1 MEAEMHNLK
10 PLPTP
15 PDCDP
20 KNRPDFESFENTL
33 TRHGLI
39 LKRDET
45 TILQVNVGLRCNQE
59 CGHCHL
65 EAGPNRSENMSF
77 DVTEQVIEYAR
88 RNRFETIDLTGG
100 APELNPNLPYLIS
113 ELSHFAP
120 RILIRSNLSVLNRE
134 PAGRLLKLFKEA
146 RVVIVAS
153 FPSLNQGQT
162 ESQRGQGMFEVNL
175 TMLKKLNGMGYGHEG
190 SGLELNLVSNPTGA
204 FLPTSQK
211 QAEERF
217 KRILAKKW
225 DIYFNNLFTFGNMP
239 LGRFRQWLIT
249 SDNYLPYML
258 KLVSVFNPQAVESLM
273 CRNLVSVSWDG
284 YLFDCD
290 FNQSVDL
297 HMGGTKVHISDTD
310 GKPVSGDT
318 VAVADHCYT
327 CTAGAGFT

>member
-1 MEAEMHNLK
+1 MHNLK
-10 PLPTP
+10 PLPSL
-15 PDCDP
+15 PDRDP
-20 KNRPDFESFENTL
+20 KNRPAFESFENTL
-33 TRHGLI
+33 DKHGLT
-39 LKRDET
+39 LKRSET
-45 TILQVNVGLRCNQE
+45 TILQVNVGLLCNQV
-59 CGHCHL
+59 CRHCHL

-77 DVTEQVIEYAR
+77 DDAEQVVEYAR

-113 ELSHFAP
+113 ELSHLTP

-153 FPSLNQGQT
+153 FPSLNHRQT
-162 ESQRGQGMFEVNL
+162 ESQRGQGMFEVSV
-175 TMLKKLNGMGYGHEG
+175 TVLKKLNEMGYGHEG

-217 KRILAKKW
+217 KRVLAKKW

-239 LGRFRQWLIT
+239 LGRFHQWLIT
-249 SDNYLPYML
+249 SDNYLSYMM
-258 KLVSVFNPQAVESLM
+258 KLVSGFNPKAVEGLM
-273 CRNLVSVSWDG
+273 CRSLVSVSWDG

-290 FNQSVDL
+290 FNQSADL
-297 HMGGTKVHISDTD
+297 YMGGKKVHISDAD
-310 GKPVSGDT
+310 GKPVSGDPI
-318 VAVADHCYT
+318 AVADHCYT

>member
-1 MEAEMHNLK
+1 MHNLK
-10 PLPTP
+10 PISSL

-20 KNRPDFESFENTL
+20 KTRPAFESFESTL
-33 TRHGLI
+33 ARHELA
-39 LKRDET
+39 LKRGET
-45 TILQVNVGLRCNQE
+45 TILQVNVGLLCNQV
-59 CGHCHL
+59 CRHCHL

-77 DVTEQVIEYAR
+77 DDAEQVVEYAR

-113 ELSHFAP
+113 ELSHLTP

-134 PAGRLLKLFKEA
+134 PAERLLKLFKEA

-153 FPSLNQGQT
+153 LPSLNHSQT
-162 ESQRGQGMFEVNL
+162 ESQRGQGMFEVSV
-175 TMLKKLNGMGYGHEG
+175 TVLKKLNEMGYGHEG
-190 SGLELNLVSNPTGA
+190 SELELNLVSNPTGA

-217 KRILAKKW
+217 KRVLAKKW
-225 DIYFNNLFTFGNMP
+225 GIYFNNLFTFGNMP

-249 SDNYLPYML
+249 SDNYLSYMM
-258 KLVSVFNPQAVESLM
+258 KLVSGFNPQAVEGLM
-273 CRNLVSVSWDG
+273 CRSLVSVSWDG

-290 FNQSVDL
+290 FNQAADL
-297 HMGGTKVHISDTD
+297 YMGGEKVHISEAD
-310 GKPVSGDT
+310 GKPVPGDPI
-318 VAVADHCYT
+318 AVADHCYT

>member
-1 MEAEMHNLK
+1 MHNLK
-10 PLPTP
+10 PLSSL
-15 PDCDP
+15 PDRDP
-20 KNRPDFESFENTL
+20 KNRPAFESFENTL
-33 TRHGLI
+33 DKHGLT
-39 LKRDET
+39 LKRSET
-45 TILQVNVGLRCNQE
+45 TILQVNVGLLCNQV
-59 CGHCHL
+59 CRHCHL

-77 DVTEQVIEYAR
+77 DDAEQVVEYAR

-113 ELSHFAP
+113 ELSHLTP

-153 FPSLNQGQT
+153 FPSLNHRQT
-162 ESQRGQGMFEVNL
+162 ESQRGQGMFEVSV
-175 TMLKKLNGMGYGHEG
+175 TVLKKLNEMGYGHEG

-239 LGRFRQWLIT
+239 LGRFHQWLIT
-249 SDNYLPYML
+249 SDNYLSYMM
-258 KLVSVFNPQAVESLM
+258 KLVSGFNPKAVEGLM
-273 CRNLVSVSWDG
+273 CRSLVSVSWDG

-290 FNQSVDL
+290 FNQSADL
-297 HMGGTKVHISDTD
+297 YMGGKKVHISDAD
-310 GKPVSGDT
+310 GKPVSGDPI
-318 VAVADHCYT
+318 AVADHCYT

>member
-1 MEAEMHNLK
+1 MHNLK
-10 PLPTP
+10 PLPSL
-15 PDCDP
+15 PDRDP
-20 KNRPDFESFENTL
+20 KYRPAFESFENTL
-33 TRHGLI
+33 DKHGLT
-39 LKRDET
+39 LKRSET
-45 TILQVNVGLRCNQE
+45 TILQVNVGLLCNQV
-59 CGHCHL
+59 CRHCHL

-77 DVTEQVIEYAR
+77 DDAEQVVEYAR

-113 ELSHFAP
+113 ELSHLTP

-153 FPSLNQGQT
+153 FPSLNHRQT
-162 ESQRGQGMFEVNL
+162 ESQRGQGMFEVSV
-175 TMLKKLNGMGYGHEG
+175 TVLKKLNEMGYGHEG

-217 KRILAKKW
+217 KRVLAKKW

-239 LGRFRQWLIT
+239 LGRFHQWLIT
-249 SDNYLPYML
+249 SDNYLSYMM
-258 KLVSVFNPQAVESLM
+258 KLVSGFNPKAVEGLM
-273 CRNLVSVSWDG
+273 CRSLVSVSWDG

-290 FNQSVDL
+290 FNQSADL
-297 HMGGTKVHISDTD
+297 YMGGKKVHISDAD
-310 GKPVSGDT
+310 GKPVSGDPI
-318 VAVADHCYT
+318 AAADHCYT

>member
-1 MEAEMHNLK
+1 MHNLK
-10 PLPTP
+10 PLSSL
-15 PDCDP
+15 PDRDP
-20 KNRPDFESFENTL
+20 KNRPAFESFENTL
-33 TRHGLI
+33 DKHGLT
-39 LKRDET
+39 LKRSET
-45 TILQVNVGLRCNQE
+45 TILQVNVGLLCNQV
-59 CGHCHL
+59 CRHCHL

-77 DVTEQVIEYAR
+77 DDAEQVVEYAR

-113 ELSHFAP
+113 ELSHLTP

-153 FPSLNQGQT
+153 FPSLNHRQT
-162 ESQRGQGMFEVNL
+162 ESQRGQGMFEVSV
-175 TMLKKLNGMGYGHEG
+175 TVLKKLNEMGYGHEG

-217 KRILAKKW
+217 KRVLAKKW

-239 LGRFRQWLIT
+239 LGRFHQWLIT
-249 SDNYLPYML
+249 SDNYLSYMM
-258 KLVSVFNPQAVESLM
+258 KLVSGFNPKAVEGLM
-273 CRNLVSVSWDG
+273 CRSLVSVSWDG

-290 FNQSVDL
+290 FNQSADL
-297 HMGGTKVHISDTD
+297 YMDGKKVHISDAD
-310 GKPVSGDT
+310 GKPVSGDPI
-318 VAVADHCYT
+318 AVADHCYT

>member
-1 MEAEMHNLK
+1 
-10 PLPTP
+10 
-15 PDCDP
+15 
-20 KNRPDFESFENTL
+20 
-33 TRHGLI
+33 
-39 LKRDET
+39 
-45 TILQVNVGLRCNQE
+45 
-59 CGHCHL
+59 
-65 EAGPNRSENMSF
+65 MSF
-77 DVTEQVIEYAR
+77 DDAEQVVEYAR

-113 ELSHFAP
+113 ELSHLTP

-153 FPSLNQGQT
+153 FPSLNHRQT
-162 ESQRGQGMFEVNL
+162 ESQRGQGMFEVSV
-175 TMLKKLNGMGYGHEG
+175 TVLKKLNEMGYGHEG

-217 KRILAKKW
+217 KRVLAKKW

-239 LGRFRQWLIT
+239 LGRFHQWLIT
-249 SDNYLPYML
+249 SDNYLSYMM
-258 KLVSVFNPQAVESLM
+258 KLVSGFNPKAVEGLM
-273 CRNLVSVSWDG
+273 CRSLVSVSWDG

-290 FNQSVDL
+290 FNQSADL
-297 HMGGTKVHISDTD
+297 YMGGKKVHISDAD
-310 GKPVSGDT
+310 GKPVSGDPI
-318 VAVADHCYT
+318 AVADHCYT

>member
-1 MEAEMHNLK
+1 MHNLK
-10 PLPTP
+10 PLPSL
-15 PDCDP
+15 PDRDP
-20 KNRPDFESFENTL
+20 KNRPAFESFENTL
-33 TRHGLI
+33 DKHGLT
-39 LKRDET
+39 LKRSET
-45 TILQVNVGLRCNQE
+45 TILQVNVGLLCNQV
-59 CGHCHL
+59 CRHCHL

-77 DVTEQVIEYAR
+77 DDAEQVVEYAR

-113 ELSHFAP
+113 ELSHLTP

-153 FPSLNQGQT
+153 FPSLNHRQT
-162 ESQRGQGMFEVNL
+162 ESQRGQGMFEVSV
-175 TMLKKLNGMGYGHEG
+175 TVLKKLNEMGYGHEG

-217 KRILAKKW
+217 KRVLAKKW

-239 LGRFRQWLIT
+239 LGRFHQWLIT
-249 SDNYLPYML
+249 SDNYLSYMM
-258 KLVSVFNPQAVESLM
+258 KLVSGFNPKAVEGLM
-273 CRNLVSVSWDG
+273 CRSLVSVSWDG

-290 FNQSVDL
+290 FNQSADL
-297 HMGGTKVHISDTD
+297 YMGGKKVHISDAD
-310 GKPVSGDT
+310 GKPVSGDPI
-318 VAVADHCYT
+318 AAADHCYT

>member
-1 MEAEMHNLK
+1 MHNLK
-10 PLPTP
+10 SLPSL
-15 PDCDP
+15 PDRDP
-20 KNRPDFESFENTL
+20 KNRPAFESFENTL
-33 TRHGLI
+33 DKHGLT
-39 LKRDET
+39 LKRSET
-45 TILQVNVGLRCNQE
+45 TILQVNVGLLCNQV
-59 CGHCHL
+59 CRHCHL
-65 EAGPNRSENMSF
+65 EAGPSRSENMSF
-77 DVTEQVIEYAR
+77 DDAEQVVEYAR

-113 ELSHFAP
+113 ELSHLTP

-153 FPSLNQGQT
+153 FPSLNHRQT
-162 ESQRGQGMFEVNL
+162 ESQRGQGMFEVSV
-175 TMLKKLNGMGYGHEG
+175 TVLKKLNEMGYGHEG

-217 KRILAKKW
+217 KRVLAKKW

-239 LGRFRQWLIT
+239 LGRFHQWLIT
-249 SDNYLPYML
+249 SDNYLSYMM
-258 KLVSVFNPQAVESLM
+258 KLVSGFNPKAVEGLM
-273 CRNLVSVSWDG
+273 CRSLVSVSWDG

-290 FNQSVDL
+290 FNQSADL
-297 HMGGTKVHISDTD
+297 YMGGKKVHISDAD
-310 GKPVSGDT
+310 GKPVSGDPI
-318 VAVADHCYT
+318 AVADHCYT

>member
-1 MEAEMHNLK
+1 MHNLK
-10 PLPTP
+10 PLSSL
-15 PDCDP
+15 PDRDP
-20 KNRPDFESFENTL
+20 KNRPAFESFENTL
-33 TRHGLI
+33 DKHGLT
-39 LKRDET
+39 LKRSET
-45 TILQVNVGLRCNQE
+45 TILQVNVGLLCNQV
-59 CGHCHL
+59 CRHCHL

-77 DVTEQVIEYAR
+77 DDAEQVVEYAR

-113 ELSHFAP
+113 ELSHLTP

-153 FPSLNQGQT
+153 FPSLNHRQT
-162 ESQRGQGMFEVNL
+162 ESQRGQGMFEVSV
-175 TMLKKLNGMGYGHEG
+175 TVLKKLNEMGYGHEG

-217 KRILAKKW
+217 KRVLAKKW

-239 LGRFRQWLIT
+239 LGRFHQWLIT
-249 SDNYLPYML
+249 SDNYLSYMM
-258 KLVSVFNPQAVESLM
+258 KLVSGFNPKAVEGLM
-273 CRNLVSVSWDG
+273 CRSLVSVSWDG

-290 FNQSVDL
+290 FNQSADL
-297 HMGGTKVHISDTD
+297 YMGGKKVHISDAD
-310 GKPVSGDT
+310 GKPVSGDPI
-318 VAVADHCYT
+318 AVADHCYT

>member
-1 MEAEMHNLK
+1 MHNLK
-10 PLPTP
+10 PLSSL
-15 PDCDP
+15 PDRDP
-20 KNRPDFESFENTL
+20 KNRPAFESFENTL
-33 TRHGLI
+33 DKHGLT
-39 LKRDET
+39 LKRSET
-45 TILQVNVGLRCNQE
+45 TILQVNVGLVCNQV
-59 CGHCHL
+59 CRHCHL

-77 DVTEQVIEYAR
+77 DDAEQVVEYAR

-113 ELSHFAP
+113 ELSHLTP

-153 FPSLNQGQT
+153 FPSLNHRQT
-162 ESQRGQGMFEVNL
+162 ESQRGQGMFEVSV
-175 TMLKKLNGMGYGHEG
+175 TVLKKLNEMGYGHEG

-217 KRILAKKW
+217 KRVLAKKW

-239 LGRFRQWLIT
+239 LGRFHQWLIT
-249 SDNYLPYML
+249 SDNYLSYMM
-258 KLVSVFNPQAVESLM
+258 KLVSGFNPKAVEGLM
-273 CRNLVSVSWDG
+273 CRSLVSVSWDG

-290 FNQSVDL
+290 FNQSADL
-297 HMGGTKVHISDTD
+297 YMGGKKVHISDAD
-310 GKPVSGDT
+310 GKPVSGDPI
-318 VAVADHCYT
+318 AVADHCYT

>member
-1 MEAEMHNLK
+1 MHNLK
-10 PLPTP
+10 PLSSL
-15 PDCDP
+15 PDRDP
-20 KNRPDFESFENTL
+20 KNRPAFESFENTL
-33 TRHGLI
+33 DKHGLT
-39 LKRDET
+39 LKRSET
-45 TILQVNVGLRCNQE
+45 TILQVNVGLLCNQV
-59 CGHCHL
+59 CHHCHL

-77 DVTEQVIEYAR
+77 DDAEQVVEYAR

-113 ELSHFAP
+113 ELSHLTP

-153 FPSLNQGQT
+153 FPSLNHRQT
-162 ESQRGQGMFEVNL
+162 ESQRGQGMFEVSV
-175 TMLKKLNGMGYGHEG
+175 TVLKKLNEMGYGHEG

-217 KRILAKKW
+217 KRVLAKKW

-239 LGRFRQWLIT
+239 LGRFHQWLIT
-249 SDNYLPYML
+249 SDNYLSYMM
-258 KLVSVFNPQAVESLM
+258 KLVSGFNPKAVEGLM
-273 CRNLVSVSWDG
+273 CRSLVSVSWDG

-290 FNQSVDL
+290 FNQSADL
-297 HMGGTKVHISDTD
+297 YMGGKKVHISDAD
-310 GKPVSGDT
+310 GKPVSGDPI
-318 VAVADHCYT
+318 AVADHCYT

>member
-1 MEAEMHNLK
+1 MHNLK
-10 PLPTP
+10 PLSSL
-15 PDCDP
+15 PDRDP
-20 KNRPDFESFENTL
+20 KNRPAFESFENTL
-33 TRHGLI
+33 DKHGLT
-39 LKRDET
+39 LKRSET
-45 TILQVNVGLRCNQE
+45 TILQVNVGLLCNQV
-59 CGHCHL
+59 CRHCHL
-65 EAGPNRSENMSF
+65 EAGPSRSENMSF
-77 DVTEQVIEYAR
+77 DDAEQVVEYAR

-113 ELSHFAP
+113 ELSHLTP

-153 FPSLNQGQT
+153 FPSLNHRQT
-162 ESQRGQGMFEVNL
+162 ESQRGQGMFEVSV
-175 TMLKKLNGMGYGHEG
+175 TVLKKLNEMGYGHEG

-217 KRILAKKW
+217 KRVLAKKW

-239 LGRFRQWLIT
+239 LGRFHQWLIT
-249 SDNYLPYML
+249 SDNYLSYMM
-258 KLVSVFNPQAVESLM
+258 KLVSGFNPKAVEGLM
-273 CRNLVSVSWDG
+273 CRSLVSVSWDG

-290 FNQSVDL
+290 FNQSADL
-297 HMGGTKVHISDTD
+297 YMGGKKVHISDAD
-310 GKPVSGDT
+310 GKPVSGDPI
-318 VAVADHCYT
+318 AVADHCYT

>member
-1 MEAEMHNLK
+1 MHNLK
-10 PLPTP
+10 PLSSL
-15 PDCDP
+15 PDRDP
-20 KNRPDFESFENTL
+20 KNRPAFESFENTL
-33 TRHGLI
+33 DKHGLT
-39 LKRDET
+39 LKRSET
-45 TILQVNVGLRCNQE
+45 TILQVNVGLLCNQV
-59 CGHCHL
+59 CRHCHL

-77 DVTEQVIEYAR
+77 DDAEQVVEYAR

-113 ELSHFAP
+113 ELSHLTP

-153 FPSLNQGQT
+153 FPSLNHRQT
-162 ESQRGQGMFEVNL
+162 ESQRGQGMFEVSV
-175 TMLKKLNGMGYGHEG
+175 TVLKKLNEMGYGHEG

-217 KRILAKKW
+217 KRVLAKKW

-239 LGRFRQWLIT
+239 LGRFHQWLIT
-249 SDNYLPYML
+249 SDNYLSYMM
-258 KLVSVFNPQAVESLM
+258 KLVSGFNPKAVEGLM
-273 CRNLVSVSWDG
+273 CRSLVSVSWAG

-290 FNQSVDL
+290 FNQSADL
-297 HMGGTKVHISDTD
+297 YMGGKKVHISDAD
-310 GKPVSGDT
+310 GKPVSGDPI
-318 VAVADHCYT
+318 AVADHCYT